1 MGNNPDSL
9 RRSEDRVGILRSCE
23 YVHGLIQAEID
34 AGIPANRIV
43 LGGFSQGAAV
53 GLVSGLTAKVKL
65 AGIVALSGY
74 LALSSQF
81 RSLLPSPEVNKQTPI
96 FMGHGDR
103 DQVIHTALGNKSYEM
118 LKEWGYDVDFKIYP
132 GLQHSADP
140 EEIDDVAEF
149 IGKVLEDEGKSE
161 L

>member
-1 MGNNPDSL
+1 M
-9 RRSEDRVGILRSCE
+9 RRNEDQVGILRSCE
-23 YVHGLIQAEID
+23 YIQGLIKGEID

-43 LGGFSQGAAV
+43 VGGFSQGAAV
-53 GLVSGLTAKVKL
+53 SLIGGLTSKFKL
-65 AGIVALSGY
+65 AGIVVLSGY
-74 LALSSQF
+74 LALSGQF
-81 RSLLPSPEVNKQTPI
+81 QSLLPSPEFNKQTPI

-103 DQVIHTALGNKSYEM
+103 DQVVHPALGNKSYEM
-118 LKEWGYDVDFKIYP
+118 LKEWGYDVKFKVYP
-132 GLQHSADP
+132 GLEHSADP